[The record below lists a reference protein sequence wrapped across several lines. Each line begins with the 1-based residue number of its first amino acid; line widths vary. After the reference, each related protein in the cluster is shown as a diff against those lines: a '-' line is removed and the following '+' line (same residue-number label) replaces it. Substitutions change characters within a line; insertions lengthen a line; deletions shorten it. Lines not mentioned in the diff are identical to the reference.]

1 MNTQHSSKLSDPF
14 VSLIVFSI
22 YSGFMGA
29 ALLLAPRIILP
40 RFEVHEEVNSFTYM
54 LGFVLICSSFY
65 YFASGIG
72 RDRFFAKL
80 TVFTRFASLLVTTIL
95 YIAGNVPVN
104 YVLLS
109 ILDASGGIWTLFAL
123 RKTLFGNSLRHDESV
138 RRAQSSR
145 SGQPTK

>member
-1 MNTQHSSKLSDPF
+1 MNTQRSSKLSDPF

-40 RFEVHEEVNSFTYM
+40 RFEVHEEVNAFTYM

-80 TVFTRFASLLVTTIL
+80 TVYTRFASLLVTTIL
-95 YIAGNVPVN
+95 YTAGNVPVN

-123 RKTLFGNSLRHDESV
+123 RKTLFEDSLRPGESV
-138 RRAQSSR
+138 RGAQSLGG
-145 SGQPTK
+145 GQSK

>member
-1 MNTQHSSKLSDPF
+1 
-14 VSLIVFSI
+14 
-22 YSGFMGA
+22 MGA
-29 ALLLAPRIILP
+29 ALLLAPRLILP

-80 TVFTRFASLLVTTIL
+80 TVYTRFASLLVTTIL
-95 YIAGNVPVN
+95 YTIGNVPVN

-109 ILDASGGIWTLFAL
+109 ILDASGGIWTFFAL
-123 RKTLFGNSLRHDESV
+123 REPRSEDGLKPGGSV
-138 RRAQSSR
+138 
-145 SGQPTK
+145 